1 MEYIQN
7 KLNIY
12 IIGVPEE
19 ENQNYKISLLGI
31 LHKNNKYKT
40 LLNKIQ

>member
-1 MEYIQN
+1 MECIKN

-12 IIGVPEE
+12 IIEVPEE
-19 ENQNYKISLLGI
+19 ENQNYKISLLRA
-31 LHKNNKYKT
+31 LNSKNQYKT